1 MHYIVQYSE
10 SATALREHTVQYY
23 SIEMTSFISML
34 IAVAKHQVFNQEQ
47 LLSGVSNCS
56 TACVGVGGLSRN
68 GKLN

>member
-1 MHYIVQYSE
+1 MHYIMHYSE
-10 SATALREHTVQYY
+10 GATALTEHTVQYY
-23 SIEMTSFISML
+23 SIETTSFISRL

-56 TACVGVGGLSRN
+56 TASVGVGGLSTN